1 MPNTTFLDEEDRGL
15 VQLARRYAVLGTGRI
30 PWKRVAHELKRWKRS
45 SVELAQRMNSLKRT
59 YGTDLTKF
67 PSSFFSPIRA
77 ARGRRSA
84 HVELIR
90 HPRARETSTQN
101 DNKAVLGAPERGNHQ
116 GIREIAN
123 EGRDT
128 SVGCAGGATTSRTMD
143 STCGIYVSTAVA
155 RNFDVYLA
163 EPSGVQTALNS
174 SSALCHVAQPTR
186 AEKPIT
192 ETSHDSCSSRRACI
206 GDKVVSQIVSTL
218 FKDIARREVVYPAS
232 EPHLNAGELLPD
244 GVISQIKAIQRINPI
259 QSRDVFLD
267 IGSGVGNV
275 VAQFALSTKVRA
287 CIGIEIRRVLADR
300 CNAMLVDHVA
310 EWARLQNVEVYAE
323 DVNQIDLSLT
333 YPFSSATIVLAN
345 NLRFEPSTTLHITN
359 ELLFLTDAWLVVFT
373 SEVCPRHSSTC
384 SNVFCTRWKL
394 ETVATL
400 KVSWT
405 ATLVPAYLYTERK

>member
-1 MPNTTFLDEEDRGL
+1 MPNITFLDEEDRGL
-15 VQLARRYAVLGTGRI
+15 AQLARRYAALGTERI
-30 PWKRVAHELKRWKRS
+30 PWKKVAHELKRWKRS
-45 SVELAQRMNSLKRT
+45 PVELAQRMNSLKRT

-77 ARGRRSA
+77 AR
-84 HVELIR
+84 
-90 HPRARETSTQN
+90 
-101 DNKAVLGAPERGNHQ
+101 
-116 GIREIAN
+116 
-123 EGRDT
+123 
-128 SVGCAGGATTSRTMD
+128 
-143 STCGIYVSTAVA
+143 
-155 RNFDVYLA
+155 
-163 EPSGVQTALNS
+163 
-174 SSALCHVAQPTR
+174 
-186 AEKPIT
+186 
-192 ETSHDSCSSRRACI
+192 
-206 GDKVVSQIVSTL
+206 DKVVSQIVSTL

-287 CIGIEIRRVLADR
+287 CIGIEIRR
-300 CNAMLVDHVA
+300 
-310 EWARLQNVEVYAE
+310 VYAE